1 VIDDWALEIIRAINS
16 YTEISPS
23 GAGVRI
29 FCYGKLPPG
38 RRKNGNVEMYD
49 ESSPKYLT
57 ITGHHVPGTPR
68 TLERRQTEIEG
79 VHAEHLGAQSDKPIN
94 GNFSKTLGKMA
105 WQLVEC
111 GHAIDSARDS

>member
-1 VIDDWALEIIRAINS
+1 MSGEIDEWAWEIIREINS

-23 GAGVRI
+23 GTGIRI

-68 TLERRQTEIEG
+68 TLEWRQTESREG
-79 VHAEHLGAQSDKPIN
+79 S
-94 GNFSKTLGKMA
+94 
-105 WQLVEC
+105 
-111 GHAIDSARDS
+111 R

>member
-1 VIDDWALEIIRAINS
+1 MIDDWAWEIIRLINS

-23 GAGVRI
+23 GTGIRI

-57 ITGHHVPGTPR
+57 ITDITSPAHPERWNGGRRKSRGFTLSTWAARRNPR
-68 TLERRQTEIEG
+68 RLR
-79 VHAEHLGAQSDKPIN
+79 S
-94 GNFSKTLGKMA
+94 GN
-105 WQLVEC
+105 
-111 GHAIDSARDS
+111 R